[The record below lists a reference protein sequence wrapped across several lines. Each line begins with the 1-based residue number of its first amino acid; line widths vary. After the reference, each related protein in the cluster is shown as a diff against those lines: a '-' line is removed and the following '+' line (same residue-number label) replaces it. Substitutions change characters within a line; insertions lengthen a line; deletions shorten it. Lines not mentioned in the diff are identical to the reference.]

1 MDQIAHVINKRLEK
15 IPLTRDEKDFLV
27 CAVEYGK
34 FRQTSI
40 HMEAGGYFGIVQ
52 SREEVTNGEWLFFW
66 CYPRDRVQ
74 PDLRGYHNVHYT
86 LKPDGA
92 LTLTRDE

>member
-1 MDQIAHVINKRLEK
+1 L
-15 IPLTRDEKDFLV
+15 
-27 CAVEYGK
+27 
-34 FRQTSI
+34 S
-40 HMEAGGYFGIVQ
+40 VQ
-52 SREEVTNGEWLFFW
+52 SNMENSGKHLFIWRPVGILKSSRAVSEEVTNGEWLFFW